1 MDTGKVNDW
10 LGLVANFG
18 VVIGL
23 GMLIFELKQATDL
36 AEVSAYQTRM
46 TEISETAKDMAL
58 SEDLA
63 EIHHRLRTNGYSSLT
78 PVEQRRVRA
87 WEMGVV
93 VRMQAQFY
101 QHQRGFLDESSLR
114 GMLGAAAGSLPLW
127 KEMGMP
133 IENLEFVTAVESTE
147 PLPRLY

>member
-1 MDTGKVNDW
+1 VDTGKVNDW

-58 SEDLA
+58 SADLA
-63 EIHHRLRTNGYSSLT
+63 EIHLRLRTNGYSSLT
-78 PVEQRRVRA
+78 PVEQQRVHA
-87 WEMGVV
+87 WENGVL

-101 QHQRGFLDESSLR
+101 QYQRGFLEETSIR
-114 GMLGAAAGSLPLW
+114 VMLGVAAASLPMW
-127 KEMGMP
+127 KEMGIP
-133 IENLEFVTAVESTE
+133 IENLEFLAAVENAE
-147 PLPRLY
+147 PSRRTY